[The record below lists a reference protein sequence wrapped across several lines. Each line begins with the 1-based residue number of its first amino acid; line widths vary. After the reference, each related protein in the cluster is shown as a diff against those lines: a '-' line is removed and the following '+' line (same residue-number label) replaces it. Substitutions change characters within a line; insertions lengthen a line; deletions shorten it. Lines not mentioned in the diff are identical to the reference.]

1 MSKKIYDEGYLGVI
15 IIICGERRDGGCG
28 KGYFCANVVAGSVVF
43 DNFVSG
49 IFLLGVTWGGN
60 NNDK

>member
-1 MSKKIYDEGYLGVI
+1 MVDVV
-15 IIICGERRDGGCG
+15 RDI
-28 KGYFCANVVAGSVVF
+28 FCANVVAGSVVF